1 MAQQHHR
8 PRNFGGI
15 RFPDQGEPPPGP
27 LSRLASELAQQRAD
41 DGGTMSPAVRGLLAD
56 LPSHLRTQVLQKR
69 YMHVLEKVAQRW
81 DSPRALRQLFEDLVF
96 ESRRQGSGLS
106 FDAIVELTE
115 LNDYIKRVKF
125 RERPSVWDEALGL
138 V

>member
-1 MAQQHHR
+1 MAQQHPR

-27 LSRLASELAQQRAD
+27 LSQLASELAQQRRDEGEPVSA
-41 DGGTMSPAVRGLLAD
+41 TVRGMLAD
-56 LPSHLRTQVLQKR
+56 LPGHLRTQVLQKR
-69 YMHVLEKVAQRW
+69 YMRVLERVAQRW
-81 DSPRALRQLFEDLVF
+81 DSPRALRQLFEDLIF
-96 ESRRQGSGLS
+96 ESQQRRSEMC
-106 FDAIVELTE
+106 FEAIVELTE
-115 LNDYIKRVKF
+115 LNDYVKRVKF